1 MRGLAVLAGMVAV
14 LAGMVA
20 VAAGYLG
27 VRAGS
32 RERAELV
39 NCGVTFEGQLYPYV
53 VYLPPGYSSRQPWP
67 LAVFLHG
74 RGESGTDGQKM
85 LSQGLAPALEAEFGR
100 WPAVV
105 LFPQKPSE
113 DSQWEEHEGA
123 VVGMLEEVRR
133 RWRIDASRIDLT
145 GLSQGG
151 HGTWVLGAR
160 LPQLWA
166 ALVPVCG
173 FAAARGVG
181 DAAFRGSAAQLGK
194 AVAHLPVWA
203 FHGEDDDVIPAAES
217 RALVTAHTAAGGSS
231 RLTLYPEVGRNL
243 WERAY
248 REPELAPWLL
258 SQTRG
263 E

>member
-1 MRGLAVLAGMVAV
+1 VLAGVMAVVAGVMAVVAGV
-14 LAGMVA
+14 LV
-20 VAAGYLG
+20 L
-27 VRAGS
+27 RAGGSARAHLIS
-32 RERAELV
+32 R
-39 NCGVTFEGQLYPYV
+39 GVKVDGQVYPYA
-53 VYLPPGYSSRQPWP
+53 VYLPPGYSAQRAWP
-67 LAVFLHG
+67 LVVFLHG
-74 RGESGTDGQKM
+74 RGESGTDGRKM
-85 LSQGLAPALEAEFGR
+85 LTQGLAPALEAEPGR

-123 VVGMLEEVRR
+123 VVRMLEEVRR
-133 RWRIDASRIDLT
+133 RWRIDASRIYLT

-173 FAAARGVG
+173 FAAARGGG
-181 DAAFRGSAAQLGK
+181 DAAFRGSAAQLGET
-194 AVAHLPVWA
+194 VAHLPVWA
-203 FHGEDDDVIPAAES
+203 FHGEDDDVIPVAES
-217 RALVTAHTAAGGSS
+217 RALVAAHTAAGGSS
-231 RLTLYPEVGRNL
+231 RLTLYPQVGHNS